1 MILPRVFNID
11 KKLEYQL
18 TKLNVQ
24 STLFNQ

>member
-18 TKLNVQ
+18 TRLNVQ